1 MLMTNLI
8 APRSCRAPSRSRG
21 FGLLQVLLLIAVMA
35 GLAAMGYLQWRERTL
50 VDSSRQERQALAQA
64 DRAIITFATVMH
76 RLPCA
81 DTNQDGLEDC
91 AVLADQKGW
100 LPSATLR
107 LAGADSGVDVG
118 QLRYLVQR
126 GAAPNNLT
134 VRTDSWRPLV
144 YDEDGQTFFAMRAG
158 GYPGDILTLTDFCQ
172 RLETASTTPLGAAL
186 AQVNASPVRAVAYA
200 LAHPGSND
208 ADGDGD
214 LFDGANTN
222 AGANASRMEDP
233 ARSPQLAN
241 YNDIVLE
248 RSFASLQSGL
258 QCRPLINSIN
268 TVALG
273 HDVVAQVAD
282 MRDDN
287 IESARRAVAFTT
299 LAAVMT
305 GLEIALAVAEGISD
319 AGNAAAEWVGC
330 ALSLGLAVNLCA
342 AAPQHTVAAGLAGGV
357 IYANVAVVALNATAA
372 GIAGSALTLADDA
385 ATPEQV
391 CPARDQTLINQ
402 ALADAQTEVTNA
414 INARIAVQTEIANKT
429 IERNNAIAARN
440 TAVALLRSVVRGPGI
455 SSSIDTQMTTMFTAT
470 GNWGN
475 ASYSLDLANSRLTQA
490 TNERNLW
497 AAEVAKYDS
506 MLADTA
512 GAIVRLTNEIAA
524 LDAQIATNPPNKAA
538 LEDTRSGKA
547 AELRLAQDPA
557 LLTSAR
563 DDSVASLA
571 TAQAVL
577 NTATS
582 TRNSA
587 ASTFNTARNNYQSAY
602 ANLVN
607 GAARY
612 TIYDS
617 SGNVVGYGCT
627 TACVLGDIDVSSA
640 FSSAFVDLFGY
651 SASTSPSID
660 AKYLKPVKLQKEL
673 DALNEK
679 LVAAQKRETKAL
691 DQRDQVQQLINNPA
705 PCNVT
710 GSAVIPMTPDQ
721 AESIL
726 VEVDR
731 KGGTR

>member
-81 DTNQDGLEDC
+81 DTNRDGFEDC
-91 AVLADQKGW
+91 TVVADQKGW
-100 LPSATLR
+100 LPSASLR
-107 LAGADSGVDVG
+107 LAGADPGVDVG

-126 GAAPNNLT
+126 GADANNLT
-134 VRTDSWRPLV
+134 VRTDAWRPLQ

-158 GYPGDILTLTDFCQ
+158 GYPNDILTLTDFCQ
-172 RLETASTTPLGAAL
+172 RLETARTTPLSATL
-186 AQVNASPVRAVAYA
+186 AQVNAVPVRAVAYA

-214 LFDGANTN
+214 LFDGANSN
-222 AGANASRMEDP
+222 AGTNTSRMEDP
-233 ARSPQLAN
+233 ARRPQLTN
-241 YNDIVLE
+241 YNDIVFE
-248 RSFASLQSGL
+248 RSFASLQSDL

-273 HDVVAQVAD
+273 NDVVAQVAD

-305 GLEIALAVAEGISD
+305 GLEIAL
-319 AGNAAAEWVGC
+319 AEWVGC

-414 INARIAVQTEIANKT
+414 INARIAVQTEITNKT

-440 TAVALLRSVVRGPGI
+440 TAVALLRSVVRGPGS

-512 GAIVRLTNEIAA
+512 GTIVRLTNEIAA

-538 LEDTRSGKA
+538 LQDTRSGKA